1 VRCARP
7 LSWTPTRRC
16 KASCSLL
23 RGGEVLSRLAVAWK
37 ERLFEA
43 RLRSLRQAPVEKLR
57 SHLAATDMVEK
68 IGILSLI
75 RFEEPLAGGLEINEA
90 AV

>member
-1 VRCARP
+1 
-7 LSWTPTRRC
+7 
-16 KASCSLL
+16 
-23 RGGEVLSRLAVAWK
+23 VLSRLAVAWK